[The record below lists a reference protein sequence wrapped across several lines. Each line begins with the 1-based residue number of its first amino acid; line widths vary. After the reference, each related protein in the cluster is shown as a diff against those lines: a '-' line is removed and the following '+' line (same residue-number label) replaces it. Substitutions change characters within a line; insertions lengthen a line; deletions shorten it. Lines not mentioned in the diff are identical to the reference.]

1 VRLVESAGVVRHRE
15 LRGKRQRPDPKFYA
29 GSGKVEEVRAA
40 ADELNAAFVVF
51 NHELSPAQQRNIEK
65 EVQRRV
71 LDRTEVILEIFAQ
84 RAQTAEGKVQV
95 ELARLQHLSTR
106 LIRGWTHLERQRGG
120 FGSTGGPGEKQL
132 ELDRR
137 YIAQRVK
144 TLKTKLI
151 QLKKQRQVQRRAR
164 ARGDVLSVA
173 IVGYTNAGKSTLF
186 NSLTHAKAYEADQ
199 LFATLDTT
207 TRRVW
212 IAGAGN
218 ITVSDTVGFI
228 RELPPNLVAAFRA
241 TLEETVHADLLLHV
255 VDASSPVRD
264 AQAQAVNEVLA
275 EIPAGQAPQ
284 LVVMNKIDV
293 VGTGNEL
300 SPRVERDQYGRI
312 SRVFLSAR
320 TGAGM
325 EELRDAIAEFAQSRR
340 ASKTGAPETQ
350 SLQPH

>member
-1 VRLVESAGVVRHRE
+1 VESAGVVRHRE

-29 GSGKVEEVRAA
+29 GSGKVAEIRAA

-71 LDRTEVILEIFAQ
+71 LDRTEVILEIFGQ
-84 RAQTAEGKVQV
+84 RARTAEGKVQV
-95 ELARLQHLSTR
+95 ELARLEHLSTR

-120 FGSTGGPGEKQL
+120 FGATGGPGETQL

-137 YIAQRVK
+137 YIGQRVK
-144 TLKTKLI
+144 TLKAKLV
-151 QLKKQRQVQRRAR
+151 QLRKQRQVQRRAR

-186 NSLTHAKAYEADQ
+186 NALAHAKAYEADQ

-228 RELPPNLVAAFRA
+228 RELPHKLVAAFRA
-241 TLEETVHADLLLHV
+241 TLEETVQADLLLHV
-255 VDASSPVRD
+255 VDASSPVRA
-264 AQAQAVNEVLA
+264 AQAQAVDAVLA

-284 LVVMNKIDV
+284 LVVWNKIDV
-293 VGTGNEL
+293 AGLAPGA
-300 SPRVERDQYGRI
+300 ERDQYGRI
-312 SRVFLSAR
+312 SRVFVSAR

-340 ASKTGAPETQ
+340 ASSAPESQ

>member
-1 VRLVESAGVVRHRE
+1 MESAGVVRHRE

-29 GSGKVEEVRAA
+29 GSGKVAEIRAA

-71 LDRTEVILEIFAQ
+71 LDRTEVILEIFGQ
-84 RAQTAEGKVQV
+84 RARTAEGKVQV
-95 ELARLQHLSTR
+95 ELARLEHLSTR

-120 FGSTGGPGEKQL
+120 FGATGGPGETQL

-137 YIAQRVK
+137 YIGQRVK
-144 TLKTKLI
+144 TLKAKLV
-151 QLKKQRQVQRRAR
+151 QLRKQRQVQRRAR

-186 NSLTHAKAYEADQ
+186 NALAHARAYEADQ

-212 IAGAGN
+212 LRDAGN

-228 RELPPNLVAAFRA
+228 RELPHKLVAAFRA
-241 TLEETVHADLLLHV
+241 TLEETVQADLLLHV

-264 AQAQAVNEVLA
+264 AQEQAVNEVLA

-284 LVVMNKIDV
+284 LLVWNKIDAASLEA
-293 VGTGNEL
+293 G
-300 SPRVERDQYGRI
+300 VERDQYGRI
-312 SRVFLSAR
+312 SRVFVSAR
-320 TGAGM
+320 SGAGM
-325 EELRDAIAEFAQSRR
+325 EELRDAIAEFAQSRK
-340 ASKTGAPETQ
+340 ASEAGAPESQ

>member
-1 VRLVESAGVVRHRE
+1 MESAGVVRHRE

-29 GSGKVEEVRAA
+29 GSGKVEEVRVA

-137 YIAQRVK
+137 YIGQRVK
-144 TLKTKLI
+144 TLKTKLV
-151 QLKKQRQVQRRAR
+151 QLKKQRKVQRRAR
-164 ARGDVLSVA
+164 ARGDVPSVA

-186 NSLTHAKAYEADQ
+186 NALVHAKAYEADQ

-228 RELPPNLVAAFRA
+228 RELPHNLVAAFRA

-284 LVVMNKIDV
+284 LLVWNKIDA
-293 VGTGNEL
+293 TGNKGANAGLE
-300 SPRVERDQYGRI
+300 PGVERDQYGRI
-312 SRVFLSAR
+312 SRVFVSAR

-340 ASKTGAPETQ
+340 ASGAGAPEAQ

>member
-1 VRLVESAGVVRHRE
+1 MESAGVVRHRE
-15 LRGKRQRPDPKFYA
+15 VRGKRQRPDPKFYA
-29 GSGKVEEVRAA
+29 GSGKVEEIRAA
-40 ADELNAAFVVF
+40 ADQLNAAFVVF

-137 YIAQRVK
+137 YIGQRVK
-144 TLKTKLI
+144 TLKTKLV

-164 ARGDVLSVA
+164 ARGDVPSVA

-186 NSLTHAKAYEADQ
+186 NALAHAKAYEADQ

-228 RELPPNLVAAFRA
+228 RELPHNLVAAFRA

-264 AQAQAVNEVLA
+264 AQAQAVNDVLA

-293 VGTGNEL
+293 VGMGNEL
-300 SPRVERDQYGRI
+300 PPRVERDQYGRI
-312 SRVFLSAR
+312 SRVFVSAR

-340 ASKTGAPETQ
+340 ASEAGAPETQ